1 MCSGRWRAWIVIAIA
16 TLTGTSLARAQCAT
30 LAIGAPH
37 DGAGAADAGAVNV
50 LYGTE
55 AGISSFGDQIWHQD
69 VTGIGGASEAGDQ
82 FGYGLASGDFDG
94 NLHSDLIVG
103 VPFEELS
110 STAIGGA
117 INVINGYYTGLAY
130 TDSQMWTQDSGG
142 IQSDAYDEEFFGFA
156 NATGDFDGDGYDDLA
171 AGVWHDWYPVEVG
184 IGWDWIK
191 AGVVNVVYGS
201 ADGLSSAGNQMWSQ
215 RSSGIPDDIEE
226 DDRFGFAVA
235 VGDFDGDGYDDLAI
249 GAPGEGWGGFG
260 NIGQV
265 HVIYGSNVGL
275 SATGDQMFHEGDLNG
290 GMSVGG
296 DYFGWSLS
304 AGDFN
309 RDGRD
314 DLAVAAPHDGDVA
327 DDAGAV
333 FVLYGTAGGL
343 ITAGSQRWDQE
354 SSGISSWAES
364 GDHFGWSLATGD
376 FDRDG
381 YADLA
386 IGVPGED
393 YATSEEIVDAGLVQ
407 VIYGSGDGLSSAGNL
422 ALTQGT
428 PGMAG
433 TPGAGDEFGISL
445 AAGDFDCDNRADLAI
460 GVPGNPS
467 GGNVDA
473 GSVNIVYGS
482 PSGLTVTGSE
492 EWTQNS
498 SGVEGVPEVGDRFG
512 ERLAALPELTWIFVD
527 DFEGGDTTDWT
538 SAHGD

>member
-1 MCSGRWRAWIVIAIA
+1 MRARPILVSLVILV
-16 TLTGTSLARAQCAT
+16 TLGASLEVAKAQCAA

-37 DGAGAADAGAVNV
+37 DAAGAADAGAVNV

-55 AGISSFGDQIWHQD
+55 AGLSSFGDQIWHQN
-69 VTGIGGASEAGDQ
+69 VTGIGGGSEAGDQ

-103 VPFEELS
+103 VPGEVLS
-110 STAIGGA
+110 STASAGA
-117 INVINGYYTGLAY
+117 VNVIYGFATGLAY
-130 TDSQMWTQDSGG
+130 TGSQMWTQDSGG
-142 IQSDAYDEEFFGFA
+142 IPSDGYDEEFFGFA
-156 NATGDFDGDGYDDLA
+156 DATGDFDGDGFDDLA
-171 AGVWHDWYPVEVG
+171 VGVWHDWYPVEVG

-191 AGVVNVVYGS
+191 AGVVNVLYGS
-201 ADGLSSAGNQMWSQ
+201 ADGLGSTGSQMWSQ
-215 RSSGIPDDIEE
+215 RSSGISDDIEE

-235 VGDFDGDGYDDLAI
+235 SGDFDGDGYADLAI
-249 GAPGEGWGGFG
+249 GAPGEGWGSFG

-265 HVIYGSNVGL
+265 HVLYGSAAGL
-275 SATGDQMFHEGDLNG
+275 SATGDQLFRQDDLNDG
-290 GMSVGG
+290 VSLGG
-296 DYFGWSLS
+296 DYFGWSLA

-309 RDGRD
+309 HDGRD
-314 DLAVAAPHDGDVA
+314 DLAVGAPYDSDRV
-327 DDAGAV
+327 DDAGCV
-333 FVLYGTAGGL
+333 HVLYGTATGL
-343 ITAGSQRWDQE
+343 ITSNSQRWDQD
-354 SSGISSWAES
+354 SAGISSWAES
-364 GDHFGWSLATGD
+364 GDRFAYSLATGD

-386 IGVPGED
+386 IGVPDED
-393 YATSEEIVDAGLVQ
+393 YATSEELVDAGLVQ
-407 VIYGSGDGLSSAGNL
+407 VIYGSASGLTSTGNL
-422 ALTQGT
+422 VLTQGT

-433 TPGAGDEFGISL
+433 EPGAGDEFGTSL
-445 AAGDFDCDNRADLAI
+445 AAGDFDCDNRVDLAI

-473 GSVNIVYGS
+473 GSVNVVYGS
-482 PSGLTVTGSE
+482 ASGLTVTGSE

-498 SGVEGVPEVGDRFG
+498 SGVEGAPQAGDRFG